1 MLESCGSG
9 CLRSCFL
16 RATTD
21 HETVGAIADILLLI
35 TLGMIDTLLTDILL
49 ENMDFHKVAFIF

>member
-35 TLGMIDTLLTDILL
+35 ALGMIDHILL
-49 ENMDFHKVAFIF
+49 ENMDFYKVAFIF